1 MYKILFKIAV
11 IILLPFCIQLW
22 ANSKNEKRLVQDI
35 AIEYTDTNMFITDE
49 NIRRTIFKD
58 PQAPHSLGFLR
69 INEIEEAL
77 DNNHMI
83 EKAEVFY
90 TIDGILSA
98 KIKQRDPIARVYE
111 DKEAYY
117 MDSKGKKMPLSS
129 VFSARVPLVRGHSSK
144 YWDTTFLL
152 MTFIKEDKWLRENIT
167 EVQVLPNGE
176 YSFLMRVPHFKVFF
190 GKFENEQLKI
200 ANLKA
205 FYKQLEKTDALDNY
219 SSVSLKYKNQVI
231 CKQ

>member
-1 MYKILFKIAV
+1 MEINNVNRNSGTDVMKSVEDVTDRAASAQVEKNLFLGEYKER
-11 IILLPFCIQLW
+11 IIKALTFEEI
-22 ANSKNEKRLVQDI
+22 KEKGI
-35 AIEYTDTNMFITDE
+35 YY
-49 NIRRTIFKD
+49 
-58 PQAPHSLGFLR
+58 
-69 INEIEEAL
+69 EIEEAL
-77 DNNHMI
+77 DNNNMI

-190 GKFENEQLKI
+190 GKFENEHLKI